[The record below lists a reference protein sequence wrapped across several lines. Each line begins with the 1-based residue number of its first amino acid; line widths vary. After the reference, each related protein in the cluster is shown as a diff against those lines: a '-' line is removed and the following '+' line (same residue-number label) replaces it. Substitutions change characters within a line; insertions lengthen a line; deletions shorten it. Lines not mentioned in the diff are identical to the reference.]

1 MAVNHEVI
9 PRFDGAG
16 LSEEDGNRTADL
28 PRGLVLL
35 FAAASGLSVANV
47 YYAQPLLDALARD
60 FSFSQ
65 AAAGGVITATQL
77 GCALAL
83 LLLVPLGDRVDR
95 RRLMAVQLL
104 GLVGAL
110 VTVGM
115 ASSAPVL
122 LAGMLAV
129 GLLGTAMTQGLIA
142 YAASACA
149 PHEQG
154 RVVGTAQSG
163 VFVGLLLA
171 RVFSGG
177 VSDLAGWRGVYLCA
191 ALLMLV
197 IALPLWRR
205 LPALPP
211 APNPMSYSHLIAS
224 MLTLLRQEK
233 VLQVRGMLAL
243 LMFAAFNIF
252 WSALVLPLSAPPYN
266 FSHTVIGAF
275 GLVGVVGALAAARA
289 GQWADGG
296 YAGRTSAAAL
306 AVLLLSWWPLSLMER
321 SLWAL
326 VIGIVLLDL
335 GGQALHV
342 TNQSLIFRSRPG
354 AHSRLVG
361 LYMLFYAVG
370 SGLGAISTTVTYA
383 HAGWQGVCLLG
394 AGVSLLALVF
404 WWATGRLLIAS
415 AATA

>member
-1 MAVNHEVI
+1 M
-9 PRFDGAG
+9 
-16 LSEEDGNRTADL
+16 
-28 PRGLVLL
+28 PRGLVWL
-35 FAAASGLSVANV
+35 FAAASGSSVANV
-47 YYAQPLLDALARD
+47 YYAQPLLDALARE
-60 FSFSQ
+60 FGIGH
-65 AAAGGVITATQL
+65 AAVGGVVTATQI

-95 RRLMAVQLL
+95 RRLVALQLL
-104 GLVGAL
+104 TLVAAL
-110 VTVGM
+110 VAVGM
-115 ASSAPVL
+115 ARSTPAL

-142 YAASACA
+142 YAASVAL

-154 RVVGTAQSG
+154 RVVGAAQGG
-163 VFVGLLLA
+163 VFIGLLLA
-171 RVFSGG
+171 RVFAGG
-177 VSDLAGWRGVYLCA
+177 VSDLAGWRGVYFCA
-191 ALLMLV
+191 ALLMLA

-211 APNPMSYSHLIAS
+211 PPGAISYPRLIAS

-243 LMFAAFNIF
+243 LMFAAFNVF
-252 WSALVLPLSAPPYN
+252 WSALVLPLSAPPYS
-266 FSHTVIGAF
+266 FSHTAIGAF

-289 GQWADGG
+289 GQWADRGHG
-296 YAGRTSAAAL
+296 QRTSAAAL
-306 AVLLLSWWPLSLMER
+306 AILLLAWWPLSLMEW

-342 TNQSLIFRSRPG
+342 TNQSLIFRSRPE

-361 LYMLFYAVG
+361 LYMLFYAAG
-370 SGLGAISTTVTYA
+370 SGLGAIGATATYA
-383 HAGWQGVCLLG
+383 HAGWRGVCLLG
-394 AGVSLLALVF
+394 AAVSLLALLL
-404 WWATGRLLIAS
+404 WWVTQRMAPRVAAQACNRLS
-415 AATA
+415 